1 MMFATLL
8 NYMDRQVLPQIAT
21 ELKDQPY
28 QIDKARYGEVAG
40 NFALA
45 FAAGSIFFG
54 FIADRVGPRLLYPV
68 VLVGWSAAG
77 LATPFMT
84 NPDVTSR
91 FEPSD
96 EPGSGPFYWLLIC
109 RTVLGF
115 FEAGHWPCA
124 LLTARQILTAKDR
137 PLGNGLL
144 QSGASLGAI
153 LVPLYVLVVRKLGGG
168 WEVVF
173 WTIGA
178 IGLLWVPLWLT
189 LVRRGDLDDHQS
201 GSGFGVFFTGL
212 FGLFAALARVVRRL
226 SRRPLADWFLRT
238 TGRSFRSLLTAEFL
252 WAVLQFLRL
261 FGTLFVI
268 ILGISVSWQ
277 FIREWLPSYLK
288 ESQGFS
294 PDEADLV
301 VPLYYISAE
310 LGCFAFGLLVRWLVT
325 RGRDVHS
332 ARVIGYAL
340 FALVT
345 AAAAAAPLVGGWP
358 SVGLIILAGAGIL
371 GLHPCYYALT
381 QELPAKHMALLSGF
395 LAAAGWFVVGEVQ
408 KAMGRH
414 IEEVSKSGSTGGYDV
429 GFYIAG
435 LAPLAGLIALLVL
448 WKPSRE

>member
-1 MMFATLL
+1 MLATLL

-21 ELKDQPY
+21 ELKERYGLND
-28 QIDKARYGEVAG
+28 ARYGQVAG

-68 VLVGWSAAG
+68 VLIGWSAAG
-77 LATPFMT
+77 LATPFMA
-84 NPDVTSR
+84 NPEVASR
-91 FEPSD
+91 FEKPG
-96 EPGSGPFYWLLIC
+96 EPGSGPFYWLLLC

-153 LVPLYVLVVRKLGGG
+153 LVPLYVMAVRKFGGG
-168 WEVVF
+168 WEVAF

-178 IGLLWVPLWLT
+178 IGLLWVPLWLA
-189 LVRRGDLDDHQS
+189 LVRRGDLADPPVADAS
-201 GSGFGVFFTGL
+201 GAPPADEDEFVPPTP
-212 FGLFAALARVVRRL
+212 
-226 SRRPLADWFLRT
+226 RPPFVWGRFLRIY
-238 TGRSFRSLLTAEFL
+238 
-252 WAVLQFLRL
+252 V
-261 FGTLFVI
+261 TLFVI

-277 FIREWLPSYLK
+277 FIREWLPKYLK

-294 PDEADLV
+294 ADAADLI
-301 VPLYYISAE
+301 VPFYYISAE
-310 LGCFAFGLLVRWLVT
+310 LGCFAFGLFVWSLVA

-332 ARVIGYAL
+332 ARVTGYGL
-340 FALVT
+340 FAVIT
-345 AAAAAAPLVGGWP
+345 AAAALAPFVGGGWA

-381 QELPAKHMALLSGF
+381 QELPAKHMALLSGL

-414 IEEVSKSGSTGGYDV
+414 IQATGSYDA
-429 GFYIAG
+429 GFILAG
-435 LAPLAGLIALLVL
+435 LAPLAGLLVLLVL
-448 WKPSRE
+448 WKPRAGEPGA